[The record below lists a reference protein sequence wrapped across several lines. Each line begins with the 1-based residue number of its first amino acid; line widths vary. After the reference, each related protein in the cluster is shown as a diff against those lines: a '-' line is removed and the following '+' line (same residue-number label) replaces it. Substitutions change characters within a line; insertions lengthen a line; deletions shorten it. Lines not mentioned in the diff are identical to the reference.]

1 MRFVDAQAAIVDVVR
16 DAMAGIDPAEVD
28 ALLDAIDAA
37 DRVFFVGVGRVKL
50 ALEGV
55 AKRLAHLGIDTV
67 VVGQITEPAITDA
80 DLLVVG
86 SGSGES
92 LFPRAIAGKA
102 KQHGAT
108 VAHVGANPSSSM
120 REHADVF
127 VRVPVQTKL
136 GLPGEIPSVQPMTS
150 LFEQS
155 VLLLGDAIA
164 IMLVDRSGIP
174 LHDLWR
180 HHANLE

>member
-1 MRFVDAQAAIVDVVR
+1 MSFAIAQQRIVTEISEAMSAIDT
-16 DAMAGIDPAEVD
+16 AQVD
-28 ALLDAIDAA
+28 ALLEGILAA

-50 ALEGV
+50 ALEGI
-55 AKRLAHLGIDTV
+55 AKRLAHLGIDAV
-67 VVGQITEPAITDA
+67 VVGQITEPAITSS

-92 LFPRAIAGKA
+92 LFPLAIAAKA

-108 VAHVGANPSSSM
+108 VAHVGANPASAM
-120 REHADVF
+120 GQHADLF
-127 VRVPVQTKL
+127 VRLPVQTKL
-136 GLPGEIPSVQPMTS
+136 GLPGEIPSAQPMTS
-150 LFEQS
+150 LFEQCL
-155 VLLLGDAIA
+155 LLLGDAIA
-164 IMLVDRSGIP
+164 LMLVDRSGTP